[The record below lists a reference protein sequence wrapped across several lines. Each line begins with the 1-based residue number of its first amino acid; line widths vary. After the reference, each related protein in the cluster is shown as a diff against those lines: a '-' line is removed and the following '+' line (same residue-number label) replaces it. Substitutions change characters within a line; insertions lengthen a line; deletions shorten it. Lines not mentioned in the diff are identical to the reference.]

1 MLTLAATIASVV
13 LNGLPANQPDP
24 NDPPPRHQTVFVAPM
39 GISIP
44 LDHHGL
50 AFMADA
56 PSVAI
61 EMFEPDAEVALS
73 DFAHLS
79 RQHRLLD
86 LEIGRDGGIRSI
98 TLDLPGFPMLDGEA
112 AVRYLLIK
120 PDGSVEFAP
129 AALDAGDFCRLI
141 LTTDPITGGVTAR
154 SVVIGC
160 DGTCGL
166 VVADLPDGSSRLK
179 SICIEQQPGND

>member
-1 MLTLAATIASVV
+1 MLTLVATIASVV
-13 LNGLPANQPDP
+13 LNGLPADQPDP

-39 GISIP
+39 GIYIP
-44 LDHHGL
+44 LDHNGL
-50 AFMADA
+50 AFMVDA

-61 EMFEPDAEVALS
+61 DMFEPDAEVALS

-79 RQHRLLD
+79 QQHHLLN
-86 LEIGRDGGIRSI
+86 LQIGRDGGIRSI

-129 AALDAGDFCRLI
+129 MALDSDEFCRLI
-141 LTTDPITGGVTAR
+141 LTTDPVTGGVTAR
-154 SVVIGC
+154 CVVIDC
-160 DGTCGL
+160 DGKCEL
-166 VVADLPDGSSRLK
+166 VIAVLPDGSSMLN
-179 SICIEQQPGND
+179 CFCLEPPPGND